1 MPDSLPPD
9 PMRLPPRRTPFADA
23 AQVPEDDRHLAA
35 GLPILSTEPLTGNER
50 TTLAGLAQA
59 HRLLAEAM
67 DEALRTDRVDGA
79 LFVMAQAAEVAE
91 LDATLAVRL
100 GSNR

>member
-9 PMRLPPRRTPFADA
+9 PMRLPPRRTPFAA
-23 AQVPEDDRHLAA
+23 AHRPPPA

-50 TTLAGLAQA
+50 KTLAGLAQA